1 MTLKMGSINK
11 ALATGQVLKKDH
23 TDDKKIRIRYCRGD
37 DGLDGRKKRELDE
50 EAKHVCRKVKD
61 VTMRLD
67 EEDIVKEKVRCK
79 QKEDEESR
87 RVKAD
92 SKRLTEMT
100 RAEKNK
106 AWRMRQEEQ
115 MMSNWREVECRV
127 REELCCPCCAGEMT
141 PPSRIYQCRDGHVV
155 CQQCYQH
162 KQIQVCPCCKHP
174 ISGRNIALEKIAS
187 IFFHDKARDE
197 EKEDSIRSSTTDKS
211 SVSL

>member
-1 MTLKMGSINK
+1 MALKMGSISK
-11 ALATGQVLKKDH
+11 AMATGQVLKREH

-61 VTMRLD
+61 VTMRMD

-79 QKEDEESR
+79 QREDEENR
-87 RVKAD
+87 RVNTD
-92 SKRLTEMT
+92 SKRLSEMT

-115 MMSNWREVECRV
+115 MMNNWREVDHRV
-127 REELCCPCCAGEMT
+127 REELCCPCCAEEMT

-155 CQQCYQH
+155 CQQCFQH
-162 KQIQVCPCCKHP
+162 KHIEVCPSCKHP
-174 ISGRNIALEKIAS
+174 ISGRNIAMEKIAS
-187 IFFHDKARDE
+187 IYFHGQAGGIE
-197 EKEDSIRSSTTDKS
+197 TENSIRSSTTS
-211 SVSL
+211 Q